1 MNYQF
6 DWSPIIS
13 QPWLWIAA
21 ISTTLIYAVVTTA
34 VGFLLGMLL
43 GLVSLSGSKLVNAP
57 LFVYVQVFRCTPL
70 LVQIIWF
77 YYALPIL
84 TGYTIPSWAAAGL
97 GLTLYSGA
105 FATEIFRAGVMSIEK
120 GQWQAASALGMTY
133 PQMLRHIILIQAV
146 QRMIPPLVSQ
156 AILAVKNTSLLY
168 IVAVPDLMYVA
179 QIITSQSYRP
189 LEAFTFVALVYL
201 IILYPLTALSR
212 RLEKRNDQ

>member
-6 DWSPIIS
+6 DWSPLLS

-21 ISTTLIYAVVTTA
+21 IATTLVYAVATTG

-43 GLVSLSGSKLVNAP
+43 GLASLSGSKLVNGP

-70 LVQIIWF
+70 LVQIVWF

-97 GLTLYSGA
+97 GLTLYSAA

-189 LEAFTFVALVYL
+189 LEAYTFVAIVYL
-201 IILYPLTALSR
+201 VILYPLTALSR